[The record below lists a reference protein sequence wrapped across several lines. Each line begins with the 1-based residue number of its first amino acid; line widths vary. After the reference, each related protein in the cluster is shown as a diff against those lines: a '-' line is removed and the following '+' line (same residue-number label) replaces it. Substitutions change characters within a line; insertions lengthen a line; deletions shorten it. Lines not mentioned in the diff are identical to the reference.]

1 MTSRDLW
8 IEQQRATYTKWL
20 NTHLAPHDRVT
31 RLPDDLA
38 ANDMAEVEA
47 AGRTLDAV
55 TTAAQRAASAAIS
68 IRMDLGLGIHGE
80 AGAHHIP
87 YAGAR

>member
-1 MTSRDLW
+1 MTNDY
-8 IEQQRATYTKWL
+8 IADANAFDKAKVHTD
-20 NTHLAPHDRVT
+20 ADADC
-31 RLPDDLA
+31 LPEDLA

-80 AGAHHIP
+80 AGADHIP